1 MKDFSPQMT
10 PTFGILFYVKKTK
23 VLSNGLYPVYLRI
36 TVNGE
41 RTEIA
46 TKRSIP
52 HSKWIPGQQKYKGTT
67 EDARQFNAYLESMR
81 NQVYTIYRK
90 LSAADNL
97 VTPTAIKNELLGVRN
112 NSITLRGLFDY
123 YMTNKRRLQDVQFRL
138 GTIKRYETT
147 EKHVFDYL
155 KHSKN
160 LNDIALSEIN
170 HRFVTEFDHY
180 LRITRQNNNNT
191 ATKYIQNFKSIIL
204 TAIRN
209 EWMIKDPFVNYQFRL
224 QEVERHALNMEEVDH
239 LYDHNFV
246 IERIANVRDVF
257 VFCCYTGLAYADV
270 FNLSRDNVVTGI
282 DGQSWI
288 ETHRKKTDS
297 RTRLPILP
305 RAMEIIKKYLNHPKC
320 VADNKL
326 LPVLTNQKMNAYLK
340 EIADICGIRKNLT
353 THLARHTF
361 ATTITLGNGVPM
373 ETVSKMLGHS
383 SISTTQIYSKVLD
396 NKISDDMGALKLRI
410 QNRLPIKKSGT
421 FD

>member
-23 VLSNGLYPVYLRI
+23 VLANGLYPVYLRI

-52 HSKWIPGQQKYKGTT
+52 SSKWIPGQQKYKGTT
-67 EDARQFNAYLESMR
+67 EEARQFNAYLESMR
-81 NQVYTIYRK
+81 NQVYTIYRN
-90 LSAADNL
+90 LSSSDNL
-97 VTPTAIKNELLGVRN
+97 VTPTAIKNELLGINN
-112 NSITLRGLFDY
+112 NSTTLKGLFDY
-123 YMTNKRRLQDVQFRL
+123 YMNNKRRLQDVQFRL

-147 EKHVFDYL
+147 QKHVFDYL
-155 KHSKN
+155 KHSRN
-160 LNDIALSEIN
+160 VNDISLSEIN

-180 LRITRQNNNNT
+180 LRITRHNNNNT
-191 ATKYIQNFKSIIL
+191 ATKYIQNFKTIIL

-209 EWMIKDPFVNYQFRL
+209 EWMTKDPFLNYKFRL
-224 QEVERHALNMEEVDH
+224 QEVERHALSMEEVDR
-239 LYDHNFV
+239 LYKHDFT
-246 IERIANVRDVF
+246 IERIANVRDIF
-257 VFCCYTGLAYADV
+257 VFCCYTGLAYVDV
-270 FNLSRDNVVTGI
+270 FELSRNNIITGI
-282 DGQSWI
+282 DGESWI

-305 RAMEIIKKYLNHPKC
+305 RAMEIINKYKHHPKC
-320 VADNKL
+320 IADDKL
-326 LPVLTNQKMNAYLK
+326 LPVLSNQKMNAYLK
-340 EIADICGIRKNLT
+340 EIATVCNIRQNLT

-361 ATTITLGNGVPM
+361 ATTTTLGNGVPM

-396 NKISDDMGALKLRI
+396 NKISDDMGALRTRFESKPTR
-410 QNRLPIKKSGT
+410 QKDGT